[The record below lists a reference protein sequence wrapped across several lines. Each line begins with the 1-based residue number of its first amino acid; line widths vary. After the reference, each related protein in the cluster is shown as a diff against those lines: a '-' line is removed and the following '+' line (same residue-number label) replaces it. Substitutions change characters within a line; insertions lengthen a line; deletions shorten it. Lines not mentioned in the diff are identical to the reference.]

1 MTRNNS
7 PLAPESDSGA
17 PPAGGYLS
25 YGEDEDRFE
34 VEFYQKSSLRR
45 CLCIFLYFITG
56 GLFFLL
62 LHWMPKLWSKM
73 NLRLVF
79 IGSETLPTHFRKPT
93 QYDSFPK
100 TKKRQTDPKSATIV
114 IIRSAGESWAEE
126 VHSIPY
132 SIIKEHSDWLT
143 NEKSDQW
150 ETSIIAFEFKKQKY
164 LLLDENRIH
173 LVTGLENVTTEQ
185 MLRVVRHFI
194 CSADIYGDSGFRV
207 YC

>member
-17 PPAGGYLS
+17 PPAGGCLS

-34 VEFYQKSSLRR
+34 VEFYQKSPLRR
-45 CLCIFLYFITG
+45 CFCIFLYFITG

-79 IGSETLPTHFRKPT
+79 IWINAYAFCEIHTHTMTHFWKRE
-93 QYDSFPK
+93 
-100 TKKRQTDPKSATIV
+100 KRQTDPKSATIV

-185 MLRVVRHFI
+185 MLRVVRNLIFF
-194 CSADIYGDSGFRV
+194 C
-207 YC
+207 

>member
-1 MTRNNS
+1 M
-7 PLAPESDSGA
+7 
-17 PPAGGYLS
+17 
-25 YGEDEDRFE
+25 
-34 VEFYQKSSLRR
+34 
-45 CLCIFLYFITG
+45 
-56 GLFFLL
+56 
-62 LHWMPKLWSKM
+62 
-73 NLRLVF
+73 
-79 IGSETLPTHFRKPT
+79 THFWKRE
-93 QYDSFPK
+93 
-100 TKKRQTDPKSATIV
+100 KRQTDPKSATIV

-185 MLRVVRHFI
+185 MLRVVRNLIFSAKNYGFFI
-194 CSADIYGDSGFRV
+194 QILKIGSGFPV
-207 YC
+207 KLPVPTYAIFTPTLFKNLKWTQWYFSSWQKYNLWSQWNYCSSATNISNPHFRNIKPILCFSSFFW

>member
-1 MTRNNS
+1 MNS
-7 PLAPESDSGA
+7 
-17 PPAGGYLS
+17 
-25 YGEDEDRFE
+25 
-34 VEFYQKSSLRR
+34 
-45 CLCIFLYFITG
+45 
-56 GLFFLL
+56 
-62 LHWMPKLWSKM
+62 
-73 NLRLVF
+73 
-79 IGSETLPTHFRKPT
+79 THC
-93 QYDSFPK
+93 DSFPK

-185 MLRVVRHFI
+185 MLRVVRKLFFF
-194 CSADIYGDSGFRV
+194 CRNLWPVGFRV
-207 YC
+207 YLFVQMQPTQY

>member
-1 MTRNNS
+1 MYLYIFIFYYWRIILPITSLDAQIMVENEFKACFLTRNTY
-7 PLAPESDSGA
+7 A
-17 PPAGGYLS
+17 
-25 YGEDEDRFE
+25 F
-34 VEFYQKSSLRR
+34 Q
-45 CLCIFLYFITG
+45 FIYVN
-56 GLFFLL
+56 LL
-62 LHWMPKLWSKM
+62 K
-73 NLRLVF
+73 
-79 IGSETLPTHFRKPT
+79 ITHFCWKLE
-93 QYDSFPK
+93 
-100 TKKRQTDPKSATIV
+100 RQTDPKSATIV

-185 MLRVVRHFI
+185 MLRIVLTLLILSVN
-194 CSADIYGDSGFRV
+194 IYGS
-207 YC
+207 

>member
-1 MTRNNS
+1 M
-7 PLAPESDSGA
+7 
-17 PPAGGYLS
+17 
-25 YGEDEDRFE
+25 
-34 VEFYQKSSLRR
+34 VENEFKASFHLNQRLR
-45 CLCIFLYFITG
+45 I
-56 GLFFLL
+56 
-62 LHWMPKLWSKM
+62 LWNPHTM
-73 NLRLVF
+73 
-79 IGSETLPTHFRKPT
+79 THFWKRE
-93 QYDSFPK
+93 
-100 TKKRQTDPKSATIV
+100 KRQTDPKSATIV

-185 MLRVVRHFI
+185 MLRVVRNLIF
-194 CSADIYGDSGFRV
+194 SAKIYGYSNSKK
-207 YC
+207 